1 MLIILMGDS
10 CVGKSTIAKSVA
22 EEINATVISGKDYL
36 RMAKNPDEAAKLFT
50 DRLASAVC
58 GENIIYV
65 ITEKELLA
73 LLPKGGTRVFVTAGI
88 DTVKERFAAR
98 MHGVLPPPVSAM
110 LEKKYNQ
117 FETEAFD
124 IKINTDEISAEEA
137 AKIICEFKK

>member
-10 CVGKSTIAKSVA
+10 CVGKSTIAKLVA

-36 RMAKNPDEAAKLFT
+36 RMAKNPGEAAKLFT
-50 DRLASAVC
+50 YKLTSAVC

-65 ITEKELLA
+65 IAEKELLA

-137 AKIICEFKK
+137 AKIICELKK